1 MNSIF
6 NSRLTVSTLYKSD
19 KDTYFMSLSS
29 PLISM
34 PNSRYSVEYVSIH
47 IMQDGSFLLEDETES
62 NIFFDNKIYERD
74 KRIFSYDYKTMKY
87 MNKEQ
92 DFLLEVK
99 RLEDIHQVLAL
110 VYLWFNFFVN
120 ELSLPFSLEDLKGD
134 ISSFNPSDYA
144 NTLSCLL

>member
-1 MNSIF
+1 
-6 NSRLTVSTLYKSD
+6 
-19 KDTYFMSLSS
+19 
-29 PLISM
+29 
-34 PNSRYSVEYVSIH
+34 
-47 IMQDGSFLLEDETES
+47 MQDGSFLLEDETES